1 MTDLTN
7 LISAAVAAK
16 MTPEF
21 IEKEIDARVGKLLA
35 ESINNALTSYSG
47 VGKMIKEAVE
57 EALKVDRID
66 LPAYGS
72 IVTTMLKAQIEARC
86 SELVAGRLAEDM
98 EQLLG
103 LAPKEIKLSA
113 IADDMRESRDGD
125 GWGEVI
131 TVIVDHSDVVDGY
144 KRIYLDDHNVYDHGD
159 KYKCDFH
166 LSVDSD
172 GKVFGATINGHDLQS
187 TKVIGRSYGLG
198 QSIRAWVACGT
209 RIIVDEDA
217 VVTSVGDF

>member
-1 MTDLTN
+1 MTDLTS

-21 IEKEIDARVGKLLA
+21 IEKEIDARVGKLLT
-35 ESINNALTSYSG
+35 ESIDNALRSYSG
-47 VGKMIKEAVE
+47 VGKMIKDAVE
-57 EALKVDRID
+57 EALKVESID
-66 LPAYGS
+66 LPTYGS
-72 IVTTMLKAQIEARC
+72 IVTKILKAQIEARC

-98 EQLLG
+98 EQLLN
-103 LAPKEIKLSA
+103 LAPKEIKLST
-113 IADDMRESRDGD
+113 IADDMRESRDSD

-131 TVIVDHSDVVDGY
+131 TVIVDHSDVVAGY
-144 KRIYLDDHNVYDHGD
+144 KRIYLDDREVYRRDD

-166 LSVDSD
+166 LSLDSD
-172 GKVFGATINGHDLQS
+172 GKIFGATINGSDLNC

-209 RIIVDEDA
+209 RIIVDEDD